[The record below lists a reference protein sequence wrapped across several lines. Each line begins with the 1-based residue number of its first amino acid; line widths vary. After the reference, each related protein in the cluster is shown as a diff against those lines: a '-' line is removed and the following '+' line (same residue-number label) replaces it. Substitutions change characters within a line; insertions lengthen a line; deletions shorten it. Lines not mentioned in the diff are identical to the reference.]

1 MCNLCGCL
9 TLVQNIAF
17 RYTYCVFFVTLAQTV
32 LLIEQVLRQILTMGS
47 VPFRGS
53 ATMVPGTD
61 MSFEEYAEK
70 ARRHLEDPSQ
80 PDPRLLLTPGCSAH
94 IHNGV
99 RGPAT
104 EGGWRPA
111 AKDHSWQL
119 EAVVG
124 SINGKEVTLREL
136 QAAERRWKAN
146 GGPEPEV
153 LQLSHASLSASKSMS
168 LWWGTRVAYTAHH

>member
-1 MCNLCGCL
+1 MWLFDAGSEHCFSLYILC
-9 TLVQNIAF
+9 V
-17 RYTYCVFFVTLAQTV
+17 FVTLAQTV

-111 AKDHSWQL
+111 AKDQSWQL

-153 LQLSHASLSASKSMS
+153 LQLSHASSSASKSMS